1 MLIVIMSSPV
11 RRSWP
16 RSISWWVRPRPGWR
30 WCGRRRSPTATDGV
44 MVSEDE
50 EASGRYIVVKALE
63 DGVVIMGLTR
73 GKDTRSH
80 HSERLDAGEVLVAQ
94 FTELTAAIKIRGK
107 AEIMTDVG
115 MVRRGQGAIRRRC
128 GRLPARPGSRR
139 LWRAVPRSWCRRAAR
154 PWRAPRPPVPA

>member
-1 MLIVIMSSPV
+1 MPIVIMFSPA
-11 RRSWP
+11 RRSLP
-16 RSISWWVRPRPGWR
+16 RSAIWW
-30 WCGRRRSPTATDGV
+30 GRRRRSSRLCGPSRSPMAMAGV
-44 MVSEDE
+44 GTVTEDE

-115 MVRRGQGAIRRRC
+115 KVTSGA
-128 GRLPARPGSRR
+128 
-139 LWRAVPRSWCRRAAR
+139 
-154 PWRAPRPPVPA
+154 

>member
-1 MLIVIMSSPV
+1 MSSPG
-11 RRSWP
+11 RPWRP
-16 RSISWWVRPRPGWR
+16 RSTTWWGRRRPGSR
-30 WCGRRRSPTATDGV
+30 RCGPRRSPTETDGGTV
-44 MVSEDE
+44 TEDE

-115 MVRRGQGAIRRRC
+115 KVASGT
-128 GRLPARPGSRR
+128 
-139 LWRAVPRSWCRRAAR
+139 
-154 PWRAPRPPVPA
+154 

>member
-1 MLIVIMSSPV
+1 MSWPVRLSSPRSTAWWV
-11 RRSWP
+11 TPRRS
-16 RSISWWVRPRPGWR
+16 S
-30 WCGRRRSPTATDGV
+30 RRCDPKRSPTATEKVVGTV
-44 MVSEDE
+44 TEDE

-115 MVRRGQGAIRRRC
+115 KVSSG
-128 GRLPARPGSRR
+128 L
-139 LWRAVPRSWCRRAAR
+139 
-154 PWRAPRPPVPA
+154 